1 MNKTLRYILR
11 GIGIATAALIIF
23 WLAILWYVSSHKADI
38 ISQVTEELSFQTN
51 GKVDIGDLDPA
62 FFQTFPFLSLRLTNI
77 SIRDSLWHV
86 HKNDFLKAEKFF
98 IRVNPFSLLASKPT
112 INKIIVEN
120 GSLFIF
126 TDTTS
131 YTNAYIL
138 NPKKK
143 ATKKGLRPPFDG
155 VEFKNVRLRFINP
168 SQAKIFDFDIRKLD
182 CDVDGDDNET
192 ELGIKLDMLVHN
204 LGFNTERGVYLNEKT
219 VEGKFDITLLQ
230 ELITFED
237 IRLRI
242 DKHPFSFSGRF
253 ELGTDPNFTLQIDT
267 RKARYGQVTK
277 LLTERLQRK
286 LDTFSLGNTVEAKA
300 FLNGS
305 LLPGTTPVVQVDWVI
320 RKSDLHTPFG
330 DFENVSMIGK
340 YHNLLDST
348 KPASDDNSIIQA
360 KSFTGTWEKIPL
372 VSSEIAVTKLSSP
385 QIAFDLRATVDMV
398 KLNEL
403 TGTGSFDFA
412 KGKAAVNITMSAPI
426 MKGDSTPTLIRGT
439 VDIVDGAMTYLP
451 RKLALDGCN
460 GTLVFENKDVIIKS
474 VQANTKR
481 SNLLV
486 NGRVNN
492 FLSALMLDKDAMII
506 DLDIDA
512 AKLDLIDFTGNLTR
526 RNTDKRG
533 NKKARFSN
541 AAGRI
546 DELIELAAMKI
557 NLNAKKLKHKNF
569 NATNV
574 KASVGM
580 DKDIWTLHNVSLNHA
595 GGRVEVKGS
604 LNANGN
610 LNPLQISGNMQNLDI
625 SDVFYAF
632 DNFSIDGLTNKHLK
646 GDLTADFAIS
656 ATINSEA
663 EVVPYSTRGTL
674 NISLKN
680 GALQNF
686 EPMQKISN
694 SVFKNR
700 DMSDIRFAELKD
712 RFNIDGTSIKVN
724 SLEIQSTVLSM
735 FIEGI
740 YDLKTGPDLSILVP
754 LSNLKKRGDDF
765 ELVNKGTDSKK
776 GLSVHLR
783 ARNGDDGKVKIVWD
797 PFKKAIKNKEKKS
810 ARIEERRQIKT
821 ITE

>member
-38 ISQVTEELSFQTN
+38 ISQVTEELSLQTN

-168 SQAKIFDFDIRKLD
+168 SQAKIFDFDIRKLV
-182 CDVDGDDNET
+182 CNVDGDDNET

-460 GTLVFENKDVIIKS
+460 GTLVFENKDVVIK
-474 VQANTKR
+474 
-481 SNLLV
+481 
-486 NGRVNN
+486 
-492 FLSALMLDKDAMII
+492 I
-506 DLDIDA
+506 
-512 AKLDLIDFTGNLTR
+512 
-526 RNTDKRG
+526 TDKRG

-810 ARIEERRQIKT
+810 ARTEKRRQVKT